1 MIELPVEY
9 KSLVYLHR
17 YVGCVKTVEFA
28 CKIWNELHQM
38 DSLRIKYVKEPE
50 STIVV
55 TGKCRDLELFL
66 SISRYL
72 TAIGVDVQHEKT
84 VMTIELEV

>member
-28 CKIWNELHQM
+28 CKIWNELHQL
-38 DSLRIKYVKEPE
+38 DSLRIKCVKEP

-55 TGKCRDLELFL
+55 TGKCQDLELFL
-66 SISRYL
+66 SICRYL
-72 TAIGVDVQHEKT
+72 TALGVDVQHEKT
-84 VMTIELEV
+84 IMRVELEV

>member
-38 DSLRIKYVKEPE
+38 DSLHIKCVKEPE
-50 STIVV
+50 STIIV
-55 TGKCRDLELFL
+55 TGKCRDLGFFL
-66 SISRYL
+66 SICRYL
-72 TAIGVDVQHEKT
+72 TALGVDVQHEKT
-84 VMTIELEV
+84 IMRVELEV